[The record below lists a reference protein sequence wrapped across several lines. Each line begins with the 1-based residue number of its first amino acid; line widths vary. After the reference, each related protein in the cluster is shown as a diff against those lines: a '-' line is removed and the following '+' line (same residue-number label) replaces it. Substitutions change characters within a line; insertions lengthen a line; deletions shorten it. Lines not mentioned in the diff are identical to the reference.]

1 MNWYVAH
8 CITWIIICI
17 IYNASGSVLSPLA
30 RQFQSTSSTSTTTTT
45 AASPTKLKGESNIM
59 KRRQRHTC
67 TCRSL
72 TNHIVC
78 YKNVTFVA
86 RHRTN
91 PTIRYDHEL
100 EVRFVAFHKRFI
112 LVLHAER
119 TQYKYIFQHNTTV
132 TLIKKVGRQI
142 VNHSFEHY
150 FNGYLHDEPM
160 SMFHGR
166 YNDGILD
173 GVIYT
178 PVETYYIEPRQKYF
192 SVIGRHNTHRAVVY
206 RETDLVMSRPVT
218 PNPRHMGIHG
228 RDHDCWS
235 QTFNWTLRGG
245 SRYFNEMLARKS
257 ANISLAK
264 TRWRRQ
270 SIRPFYTV
278 CELSVVVDHSFFNT
292 YCGGSVDKT
301 VDIISFVIKL
311 ADHSFRRVDFG
322 ADRVGDNIGFMIKEV
337 TIFTSASSP
346 DYVLS
351 RSTQPDEVVRTF
363 ADYDFSRSCLG
374 VLFTHRN
381 FDHDIVSDS
390 FMGCASSDVCLG
402 GICAKR
408 VRRNNKLKSY
418 NVLVISSVK
427 SHVAYSRR
435 GLATTLVHELG
446 HTFGAGHDETQ
457 ECLPTGKYGV
467 YVMHPDY
474 SSANKSNSFFF
485 SPCSIRSMGPVVNS
499 RGTCLKTYA
508 QNSYCG
514 NYIREPGEECD
525 CGPDVRLCQAFDK
538 CCLPPTKVQQ
548 GCRIARNRG
557 YVCSPKVSPC
567 CTDECQVETGRRECR
582 ARTECTRA
590 VECNQKSVDC
600 PKAEPLPDLLPCAGG
615 ARLCYH
621 GSCSVSR
628 CEGRGWHDCHCS
640 GASDELCQLCCS
652 TDNSTGSWCRPAYKL
667 SDTDNLRQPIYRHE
681 PGPCNGDT
689 GYCDEKHVCVMA
701 YPRDHD
707 PVNTILLSSFFYQ
720 LCMLFV
726 EYWYVI
732 LLMLELIVVVVFFV
746 LLYWRE
752 DETARATAYR
762 TGLRKASMTLRA
774 DLRQLDEQK
783 EQVTIEY
790 EKKLRRID
798 EHRPLDFIIGVVR
811 LRMFFPTAPRNKVVN
826 AALNSSSEEYAVM
839 HLLLLGYPLR
849 IFPNAV
855 QDVVNKTL
863 ETDLELNII
872 KSFHHTVR

>member
-1 MNWYVAH
+1 M
-8 CITWIIICI
+8 CI
-17 IYNASGSVLSPLA
+17 IHNVNASGSVLSPLA
-30 RQFQSTSSTSTTTTT
+30 TSSTSTTSTTT
-45 AASPTKLKGESNIM
+45 TTTTASPTKLKGEPNIM
-59 KRRQRHTC
+59 KRRQRQTC

-72 TNHIVC
+72 TNNIVC
-78 YKNVTFVA
+78 YKNVTFVV

-119 TQYKYIFQHNTTV
+119 TQHKAIFQHNMTV

-142 VNHSFEHY
+142 VNYSFEHY

-178 PVETYYIEPRQKYF
+178 PVETYYVEPRRKYF

-206 RETDLVMSRPVT
+206 RETDLAMSRPII
-218 PNPRHMGIHG
+218 PNPRDMGIQA

-235 QTFNWTLRGG
+235 QTFNRTLRGG
-245 SRYFNEMLARKS
+245 NRNFNEMLARKS

-270 SIRPFYTV
+270 NTRPLYTV

-292 YCGGSVDKT
+292 YCGGFVDKT

-322 ADRVGDNIGFMIKEV
+322 TDRVADNIGFMIKEM
-337 TIFTSASSP
+337 TIFTTASSP

-351 RSTQPDEVVRTF
+351 RSTQPDTVVTSF
-363 ADYDFSRSCLG
+363 ADHDFSRSCLG

-381 FDHDIVSDS
+381 FDHEIASDS
-390 FMGCASSDVCLG
+390 FMGCASSNDCLG

-408 VRRNNKLKSY
+408 VKRNNRLKSY

-427 SHVAYSRR
+427 SHVAYSKR
-435 GLATTLVHELG
+435 GLAMTLVHELG
-446 HTFGAGHDETQ
+446 HAFGASHDKTQ
-457 ECLPTGKYGV
+457 ECLPSGKYGV

-474 SSANKSNSFFF
+474 SSENKSNNFIF
-485 SPCSIRSMGPVVNS
+485 SPCSIRSMGPVVKS
-499 RGTCLKTYA
+499 KGTCLKKYA

-525 CGPDVRLCQAFDK
+525 CGPDLLCQAFDN
-538 CCLPPTKVQQ
+538 CCLPPTQVQQ
-548 GCRIARNRG
+548 GCRIARNKG
-557 YVCSPKVSPC
+557 YVCSPKVSLC
-567 CTDECQVETGRRECR
+567 CTNECQLETGRRECR

-590 VECNQKSVDC
+590 VVCSKTSADC
-600 PKAEPLPDLLPCAGG
+600 PEAAPVRDLEPCAGG
-615 ARLCYH
+615 VRVCYR

-628 CEGRGWHDCHCS
+628 CKAHGWHECHCS

-652 TDNSTGSWCRPAYKL
+652 TDNSTGVGCRPAYKL
-667 SDTDNLRQPIYRHE
+667 SDTDDLHEPIYRQK

-689 GYCDEKHVCVMA
+689 GYCDEKHVCVLA
-701 YPRDHD
+701 YPRDDD
-707 PVNTILLSSFFYQ
+707 PVNTILLLSFLYRLF
-720 LCMLFV
+720 MLLA
-726 EYWYVI
+726 EYWYVF
-732 LLMLELIVVVVFFV
+732 LLMLELILVVVFFV
-746 LLYWRE
+746 LFCWRD
-752 DETARATAYR
+752 DETARARAYLTAQC
-762 TGLRKASMTLRA
+762 KASIILRA
-774 DLRQLDEQK
+774 DRRQLDILK
-783 EQVTIEY
+783 EQLAIEY
-790 EKKLRRID
+790 KNKLRRID
-798 EHRPLDFIIGVVR
+798 EHGPLDFILGVVR
-811 LRMFFPTAPRNKVVN
+811 LRMFFPTAPRNTVVN
-826 AALNSSSEEYAVM
+826 AALNSSCEEYAVT

-849 IFPNAV
+849 RFANAV
-855 QDVVNKTL
+855 QAL
-863 ETDLELNII
+863 PLQ
-872 KSFHHTVR
+872 